1 MASRGRGRMFFLD
14 LNKLTQYIEDYCF
27 SLFSKI
33 DDELVPQL
41 LLVEEES
48 MGADF
53 LQSLIHAEKN
63 GIYISERF
71 ISAHKTY
78 LYALQFDPKIIDIY
92 YKVPLTSEIQHRSLL
107 DTIIYETLSY
117 INECILGMILKE
129 DVFDRSQSELIKQS
143 GRSLLQNILKNEQA
157 LNPFEKFNKIS
168 SLTYEKSF
176 SDGKI
181 LLLNAETADA
191 MATQHIIKTLVQFD
205 EKIPLSSTRHIRKIL
220 ELSKSEIYLL
230 SDGEYLYST
239 IEFSLPHDSTYNFYT
254 IEFNNFSSW
263 QLNHNGNKLMQV
275 THEEVYI
282 PKPKVSFFV
291 FSQEVKKI
299 FPELESKKILNLYR
313 LTLEALK
320 QVKGT
325 IIVVS
330 KNARS
335 EAYRLR
341 NQGFLIDAISLT
353 PSIIRSITSID
364 GAVMMD
370 LEGFCHGIGFILD
383 GIATEKGDPSRG
395 ARYNSAI
402 RYVETITKNPEYS
415 NCFAIVISEDGDVD
429 MISQYLY

>member
-1 MASRGRGRMFFLD
+1 MIFMD
-14 LNKLTQYIEDYCF
+14 LYKLARSIDGYCYT
-27 SLFSKI
+27 LFCKI

-41 LLVEEES
+41 H
-48 MGADF
+48 
-53 LQSLIHAEKN
+53 LIELDTINSKVKQDLMNAEN
-63 GIYISERF
+63 PGVYHSEAF
-71 ISAHKTY
+71 AYKGKVY
-78 LYALQFDPKIIDIY
+78 LFAMQFDPKVLDTF
-92 YKVPLTSEIQHRSLL
+92 YKIPQSAELRLHSLL

-117 INECILGMILKE
+117 INECAQGLVHGEEIVEK
-129 DVFDRSQSELIKQS
+129 SQSELIKMS
-143 GRSLLQNILKNEQA
+143 GRHFLQGILRNDSIV
-157 LNPFEKFNKIS
+157 NPFEKINKIS
-168 SLTYEKSF
+168 SLSYEKSF

-181 LLLNAETADA
+181 LLMNNQAALAF
-191 MATQHIIKTLVQFD
+191 ATKHLLKTLVQFE

-220 ELSKSEIYLL
+220 ELSNSEVYLL
-230 SDGEYLYST
+230 SDGEFLYST
-239 IEFSLPHDSTYNFYT
+239 VEFILPHETQYNFFT
-254 IEFNNFSSW
+254 IEFNNYFSW

-275 THEEVYI
+275 THEEVFI
-282 PKPKVSFFV
+282 PKPKVSFFN
-291 FSQEVKKI
+291 FSMEVKKI
-299 FPELESKKILNLYR
+299 FPDLESKKILNLYR

-335 EAYRLR
+335 EAHRLR
-341 NQGFLIDAISLT
+341 NQGFLIEALPLS

-364 GAVMMD
+364 GAVLMD
-370 LEGFCHGIGFILD
+370 LDGYCHGIGVILD

-402 RYVETITKNPEYS
+402 RYVETIAKTPNYA

>member
-1 MASRGRGRMFFLD
+1 MIFTD
-14 LNKLTQYIEDYCF
+14 LYKLARTIDTYCF
-27 SLFSKI
+27 ALFSKI

-41 LLVEEES
+41 H
-48 MGADF
+48 
-53 LQSLIHAEKN
+53 LIALDHTNLNLKQDIFRSEN
-63 GIYISERF
+63 PGIFHSETF
-71 ISAHKTY
+71 EYKCKTY
-78 LYALQFDPKIIDIY
+78 LFAMHFDPKVMDTFYCI
-92 YKVPLTSEIQHRSLL
+92 PLGAELKFFSLL

-117 INECILGMILKE
+117 IDECVQGLIHGE
-129 DVFDRSQSELIKQS
+129 DVLEKSHSELVKLS
-143 GRSLLQNILKNEQA
+143 GRHFLQDILRNDSVI
-157 LNPFEKFNKIS
+157 NPFEKINKIS
-168 SLTYEKSF
+168 SLSYEKSF

-181 LLLNAETADA
+181 LLMNNQAALAY
-191 MATQHIIKTLVQFD
+191 ATKHLLKTLVQFE

-220 ELSKSEIYLL
+220 ELSNSEVYLL

-239 IEFSLPHDSTYNFYT
+239 VEFILPHDTQYNFFT
-254 IEFNNFSSW
+254 IEFNNYFSW

-282 PKPKVSFFV
+282 PKPKVSFFN
-291 FSQEVKKI
+291 FSMEVKKI

-341 NQGFLIDAISLT
+341 NQGFLIEALPLT
-353 PSIIRSITSID
+353 PSIIRSITNID
-364 GAVMMD
+364 GAVLMD
-370 LEGFCHGIGFILD
+370 LDGFCHGIGVILD

-402 RYVETITKNPEYS
+402 RYVETIAKIPNYA
-415 NCFAIVISEDGDVD
+415 NCFSIVISEDGDVD
-429 MISQYLY
+429 MITQYLY